1 MSDQGIKEH
10 PKARLFAEKMIILT
24 TIANSKNEIRSTQDI
39 KKEIENIFKDEE
51 GGVCFST
58 IHKSKGLEADNVH
71 IIEPGLMP
79 SKYAKKDWQKVQE
92 ENLRYVG
99 KKYITRDGEYY
110 AEITHN
116 DGSGFMPFIGILS
129 PIGDSMPFY
138 NPKDCWR
145 EDGVVALAKSLFICS
160 ASISLPI

>member
-1 MSDQGIKEH
+1 MK
-10 PKARLFAEKMIILT
+10 
-24 TIANSKNEIRSTQDI
+24 
-39 KKEIENIFKDEE
+39 
-51 GGVCFST
+51 
-58 IHKSKGLEADNVH
+58 LE
-71 IIEPGLMP
+71 
-79 SKYAKKDWQKVQE
+79 
-92 ENLRYVG
+92 VG

-145 EDGVVALAKSLFICS
+145 ENGGYMSSGEYNLDLAEEYNPPL
-160 ASISLPI
+160 

>member
-1 MSDQGIKEH
+1 MKL
-10 PKARLFAEKMIILT
+10 K
-24 TIANSKNEIRSTQDI
+24 
-39 KKEIENIFKDEE
+39 
-51 GGVCFST
+51 
-58 IHKSKGLEADNVH
+58 
-71 IIEPGLMP
+71 
-79 SKYAKKDWQKVQE
+79 
-92 ENLRYVG
+92 VG

-145 EDGVVALAKSLFICS
+145 ENGGYMSSGEYNLDLVEEYNPPL
-160 ASISLPI
+160 

>member
-1 MSDQGIKEH
+1 MK
-10 PKARLFAEKMIILT
+10 
-24 TIANSKNEIRSTQDI
+24 
-39 KKEIENIFKDEE
+39 
-51 GGVCFST
+51 
-58 IHKSKGLEADNVH
+58 LE
-71 IIEPGLMP
+71 
-79 SKYAKKDWQKVQE
+79 
-92 ENLRYVG
+92 VG

-145 EDGVVALAKSLFICS
+145 ENGGYMSSGEYNLDLVEEYNPPL
-160 ASISLPI
+160 